1 MQGVCTLWGSFEI
14 STVRLA
20 KTMLKQFSRVD
31 LENGSKE
38 FEEWADKYEVL
49 PLYFMN
55 FHGATNIDHILE
67 TMHHAVYMYD
77 VEHIV
82 VDNLQFM
89 VSLEYFNDKY
99 YVQDKIV
106 TALRRFATE
115 KAVHVSLVV
124 HPRKERDD
132 VILEKSS
139 VYGTAKAIQEADNIM
154 ILHSNPGQTKAL
166 EVCKNRFDGS
176 LGYVR
181 LQYNPADCTFSNAKS
196 SKTKVS
202 NILEGMGKYT
212 SDW

>member
-31 LENGSKE
+31 LESGSKV
-38 FEEWADKYEVL
+38 FEEWADKYEAL
-49 PLYFMN
+49 PMYFMN
-55 FHGATNIDHILE
+55 FYGATNIEQILE
-67 TMHHAVYMYD
+67 TMRYAVYMYD
-77 VEHIV
+77 VEHII

-89 VSLEYFNDKY
+89 VALEYYNDKFT
-99 YVQDKIV
+99 VQDKIV
-106 TALRRFATE
+106 SALRRFATE

-181 LQYNPADCTFSNAKS
+181 LQYNQSDCTFSNAKS
-196 SKTKVS
+196 SKK
-202 NILEGMGKYT
+202 NIAELVGGK
-212 SDW
+212 SFSW